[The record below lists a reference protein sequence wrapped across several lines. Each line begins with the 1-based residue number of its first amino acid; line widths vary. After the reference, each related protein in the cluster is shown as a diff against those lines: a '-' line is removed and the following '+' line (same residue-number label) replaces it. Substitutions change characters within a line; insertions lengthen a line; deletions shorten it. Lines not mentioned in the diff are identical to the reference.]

1 MSGAQATS
9 LLGAGLSVLP
19 GLGVIGSGI
28 STVADIVEAGKDG
41 WDLNDAK
48 TIGMDLGFMALS
60 LVGAGGVGL
69 AAKTSKLAKASKV
82 LKEESVLG
90 KLAKES
96 DTLATAL
103 TKISSGEANTL
114 AKAGATADDIKKLKA
129 AKLIG
134 AKTSSTTGLS
144 SSFKNTL
151 KESQGIKEV
160 SGPGFL
166 SEEFK
171 GTKNLLSRIP
181 NLGKPA
187 KYTLGALG
195 ALGAGSSALQAASQF
210 SEGGLENVRVD
221 DLKNT
226 LYGLGAA
233 RGLLKNR
240 QLQSLANSIKTEG
253 ANTATLVS
261 GKHKLTLPKEHTLE
275 LPKFKKAYFGKNA
288 KASAE
293 ETNTKMVDSFKENY
307 KKLTGSDLPEG
318 FDFTKAQIIA
328 PEKTAVK
335 SFEESG
341 LSKFQYQRAKDKLE
355 NKISYFRPSYLG
367 FKNGGVIKAQY
378 GTTLPEVDVTA
389 KNLLKVL
396 PTKKTPLLT
405 STVIPTNKL
414 VGLKQTTSPASA
426 ASNILPSGS
435 NKVKDRVFD

>member
-1 MSGAQATS
+1 M
-9 LLGAGLSVLP
+9 
-19 GLGVIGSGI
+19 
-28 STVADIVEAGKDG
+28 
-41 WDLNDAK
+41 
-48 TIGMDLGFMALS
+48 
-60 LVGAGGVGL
+60 
-69 AAKTSKLAKASKV
+69 
-82 LKEESVLG
+82 
-90 KLAKES
+90 
-96 DTLATAL
+96 
-103 TKISSGEANTL
+103 
-114 AKAGATADDIKKLKA
+114 
-129 AKLIG
+129 
-134 AKTSSTTGLS
+134 
-144 SSFKNTL
+144 

-261 GKHKLTLPKEHTLE
+261 GQHKLTLPKEHTLE
-275 LPKFKKAYFGKNA
+275 LPKFKKAYIGKKA
-288 KASAE
+288 KTSAE
-293 ETNTKMVDSFKENY
+293 EANTKMLDSFKENY

-318 FDFTKAQIIA
+318 FDITKAQILA
-328 PEKTAVK
+328 PEKTAIK

-341 LSKFQYQRAKDKLE
+341 LSKFQYQRAKNKLE

-435 NKVKDRVFD
+435 DKVKDRVFD